1 MQCVPRRA
9 HLLKHPARPAPRCTV
24 IRIHA
29 QLLHAKFYIDTG
41 RVVQAMDVDCI
52 LTRTNT
58 MEPMRVPFSYN
69 EWGGE
74 CYMQQIIYTPTS
86 IPRAAIW
93 LVLEA
98 AKAPLIFHG
107 PEWWDCC

>member
-1 MQCVPRRA
+1 
-9 HLLKHPARPAPRCTV
+9 
-24 IRIHA
+24 
-29 QLLHAKFYIDTG
+29 
-41 RVVQAMDVDCI
+41 
-52 LTRTNT
+52 
-58 MEPMRVPFSYN
+58 MEPMRVPISYN